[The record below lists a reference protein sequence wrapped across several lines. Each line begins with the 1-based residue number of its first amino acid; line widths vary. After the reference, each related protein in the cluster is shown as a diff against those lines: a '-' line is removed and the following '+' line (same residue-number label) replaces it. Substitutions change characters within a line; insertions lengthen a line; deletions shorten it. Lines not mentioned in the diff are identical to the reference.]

1 MDNEN
6 GCRRFIL
13 VDDEYKFFFDHHLSG
28 GDNSFFPPF
37 DDDNVESETRSLG
50 FKFSGG
56 SKRSKLSEKKPI
68 NNRVSQK
75 RKRKAVCSEDGVSRA
90 TPLATTRE
98 SIQRDNR
105 ASERRK
111 RKMAEFESAS
121 VSRAVPFVNIQRD
134 NKAKKV
140 SESTKVNTSQ
150 DVPLVRTKE
159 AIRRD
164 NRIAERRKKKID
176 ETKAAGTSR
185 AVHVERVNKAVDKTP
200 RVVPVTQS
208 NKGVSVG
215 TRKKKNE
222 AAVDKDYASYLTWLV
237 DSLKDSTTVPVQSE
251 KDLLAKVKVEVDTE
265 SCSHDDDDD
274 IMVSDSPFLSGGSTT
289 PFVVSKSKTVI
300 DLEKDSTEDESR
312 NCVFTK
318 ELMEALEKPYDEGEL
333 SRLSGEVSEK
343 KPVSRCREFRKGRVS
358 TYETSE
364 LGPSYLE
371 NVSDFDKEY
380 RRVDGDDKARLKLL
394 RGFFFYLKNVTRA
407 GSFKPWLP
415 ENQKKLGLRKQCLQT
430 IRRNRAVL
438 CCVVMVGVSFGEQ
451 QFIKGGIA
459 QDLRTDGRKRLTYRD
474 IYVETGVIPQAN
486 GSARVRIGGT
496 DVIASVKAEIGRPSS
511 LQPDKGKVAVF
522 IDCSPTAEP
531 TFGGRGGEE
540 LSSELALALQ
550 ICLLGGKSGAGAGI
564 NLSSL
569 LIKEGRVCWDLYIDG
584 LVISSDGNLLDALGA
599 AIKAALTN
607 TAIPKVQVS
616 AEVADDEQ
624 PEIDISDEEY
634 QQFDTSSV
642 PVIVTLTKVGNQYI
656 VDATAEEESQMSSA
670 VSISVNRGGHICGL
684 TKRGGSGLDPS
695 VILDMISVAKHVSET
710 LMNNLDSKIS
720 AAEAC
725 EDDES

>member
-1 MDNEN
+1 MDNDN

-28 GDNSFFPPF
+28 GDNTFFPPF
-37 DDDNVESETRSLG
+37 DDDNVESETRNLCFFSLP
-50 FKFSGG
+50 
-56 SKRSKLSEKKPI
+56 PI
-68 NNRVSQK
+68 NNRVPQQ
-75 RKRKAVCSEDGVSRA
+75 RKRKDIGSEAEVSRA
-90 TPLATTRE
+90 VPVATTRE

-105 ASERRK
+105 AFERRK

-121 VSRAVPFVNIQRD
+121 VSRSQGTIQRD
-134 NKAKKV
+134 NKARKV

-150 DVPLVRTKE
+150 DVPLVRATQRDSKARKVSKVDTLRDVPLVRAQENIAKKMSASKANTSCDVPLVRTKE
-159 AIRRD
+159 TIQQDSKAKKMSDVPLFRTKEVIRRD

-176 ETKAAGTSR
+176 ETKAAGASR
-185 AVHVERVNKAVDKTP
+185 VVHRERVDTAVDKT
-200 RVVPVTQS
+200 VPVTQS

-222 AAVDKDYASYLTWLV
+222 AAVDKDYMSYLTWLV
-237 DSLKDSTTVPVQSE
+237 DSLKDSPTVPVQFE
-251 KDLLAKVKVEVDTE
+251 KDLLAKVKVEQDTE

-274 IMVSDSPFLSGGSTT
+274 IMVSDSPFLHGASST

-430 IRRNRAVL
+430 IRR
-438 CCVVMVGVSFGEQ
+438 CVV
-451 QFIKGGIA
+451 
-459 QDLRTDGRKRLTYRD
+459 
-474 IYVETGVIPQAN
+474 N
-486 GSARVRIGGT
+486 
-496 DVIASVKAEIGRPSS
+496 
-511 LQPDKGKVAVF
+511 
-522 IDCSPTAEP
+522 
-531 TFGGRGGEE
+531 
-540 LSSELALALQ
+540 
-550 ICLLGGKSGAGAGI
+550 LLG
-564 NLSSL
+564 
-569 LIKEGRVCWDLYIDG
+569 
-584 LVISSDGNLLDALGA
+584 
-599 AIKAALTN
+599 
-607 TAIPKVQVS
+607 
-616 AEVADDEQ
+616 
-624 PEIDISDEEY
+624 
-634 QQFDTSSV
+634 
-642 PVIVTLTKVGNQYI
+642 
-656 VDATAEEESQMSSA
+656 
-670 VSISVNRGGHICGL
+670 
-684 TKRGGSGLDPS
+684 
-695 VILDMISVAKHVSET
+695 
-710 LMNNLDSKIS
+710 
-720 AAEAC
+720 
-725 EDDES
+725 

>member
-1 MDNEN
+1 MDNDN

-28 GDNSFFPPF
+28 GDNTFFPPF
-37 DDDNVESETRSLG
+37 DDDNVESETRNLCFFSLP
-50 FKFSGG
+50 
-56 SKRSKLSEKKPI
+56 PI
-68 NNRVSQK
+68 NNRVPQQ
-75 RKRKAVCSEDGVSRA
+75 RKRKDIGSEAEVSRA
-90 TPLATTRE
+90 VPVATTRE

-105 ASERRK
+105 AFERRK

-121 VSRAVPFVNIQRD
+121 VSRNQGTIQRD
-134 NKAKKV
+134 NKARKV
-140 SESTKVNTSQ
+140 SETKETIQQDSKAKKMS
-150 DVPLVRTKE
+150 DVPLFRTKE
-159 AIRRD
+159 VIRRD

-176 ETKAAGTSR
+176 ETKAAGASR
-185 AVHVERVNKAVDKTP
+185 VVHRERVDTAVDKT
-200 RVVPVTQS
+200 VPVTQS

-222 AAVDKDYASYLTWLV
+222 AAVDKDYMSYLTWLV
-237 DSLKDSTTVPVQSE
+237 DSLKDSPTVPVQFE
-251 KDLLAKVKVEVDTE
+251 KDLLAKVKVEQDTE

-274 IMVSDSPFLSGGSTT
+274 IMVSDSPFLHGASST

-430 IRRNRAVL
+430 IRR
-438 CCVVMVGVSFGEQ
+438 CVV
-451 QFIKGGIA
+451 
-459 QDLRTDGRKRLTYRD
+459 
-474 IYVETGVIPQAN
+474 N
-486 GSARVRIGGT
+486 
-496 DVIASVKAEIGRPSS
+496 
-511 LQPDKGKVAVF
+511 
-522 IDCSPTAEP
+522 
-531 TFGGRGGEE
+531 
-540 LSSELALALQ
+540 
-550 ICLLGGKSGAGAGI
+550 LLG
-564 NLSSL
+564 
-569 LIKEGRVCWDLYIDG
+569 
-584 LVISSDGNLLDALGA
+584 
-599 AIKAALTN
+599 
-607 TAIPKVQVS
+607 
-616 AEVADDEQ
+616 
-624 PEIDISDEEY
+624 
-634 QQFDTSSV
+634 
-642 PVIVTLTKVGNQYI
+642 
-656 VDATAEEESQMSSA
+656 
-670 VSISVNRGGHICGL
+670 
-684 TKRGGSGLDPS
+684 
-695 VILDMISVAKHVSET
+695 
-710 LMNNLDSKIS
+710 
-720 AAEAC
+720 
-725 EDDES
+725 